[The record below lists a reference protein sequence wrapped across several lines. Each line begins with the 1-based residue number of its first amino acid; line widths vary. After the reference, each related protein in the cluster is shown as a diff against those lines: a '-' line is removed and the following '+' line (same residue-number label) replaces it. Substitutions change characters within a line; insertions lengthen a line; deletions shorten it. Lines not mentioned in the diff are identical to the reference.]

1 MFFHLHN
8 EWFVLVRSD
17 SDEVTMS
24 DFRLDVEAT
33 LLEKAFTGEYNSV
46 SYFTA
51 IVRAPFQKWP
61 VSDHVLSGFLNL
73 EPSLYHI
80 RSFFLK
86 AQDV

>member
-1 MFFHLHN
+1 MSGSSWSDLTPT
-8 EWFVLVRSD
+8 RSQCLT
-17 SDEVTMS
+17 SALTS
-24 DFRLDVEAT
+24 KPRCSK
-33 LLEKAFTGEYNSV
+33 KAFTGEYNSV